1 MLLVRGL
8 LGGLLQLVLIGALL
22 LIPAGTW
29 QWPRAIQFLAAYG
42 VALLVSIVIL
52 ARVAPASLEARLEAP
67 AAKSQPLAD
76 RLASAFLFLALFCW
90 FVFIPVDVHRLQL
103 LPPPEPGVPLLG
115 AILGAGGL
123 GILFAALLQ
132 NAFATPIVRDQSNR
146 GQVLMDTG
154 AYARVRHPFYLGLF
168 LWLVGLALWLG
179 SVAAVLALPV
189 VLVALAGRIFV
200 EERTLRDTLPGYADY
215 LKRVRYR
222 IVPWIW

>member
-1 MLLVRGL
+1 M
-8 LGGLLQLVLIGALL
+8 
-22 LIPAGTW
+22 
-29 QWPRAIQFLAAYG
+29 
-42 VALLVSIVIL
+42 
-52 ARVAPASLEARLEAP
+52 
-67 AAKSQPLAD
+67 
-76 RLASAFLFLALFCW
+76 
-90 FVFIPVDVHRLQL
+90 
-103 LPPPEPGVPLLG
+103 PLLG

-146 GQVLMDTG
+146 GRVLMDTG

-189 VLVALAGRIFV
+189 VLVALAGRILV

-222 IVPWIW
+222 VVPWIW

>member
-1 MLLVRGL
+1 MPIVRGL
-8 LGGLLQLVLIGALL
+8 LGGLLQLVLIGAVL

-42 VALLVSIVIL
+42 VASLVSIVIL
-52 ARVAPASLEARLEAP
+52 ARVAPASIEARLETP

-76 RLASAFLFLALFCW
+76 RLAGAVLFCALFCW

-132 NAFATPIVRDQSNR
+132 SAFAAPIVRDQSNR
-146 GQVLMDTG
+146 GQVLIDTG

-189 VLVALAGRIFV
+189 VLVALAGRISV
-200 EERTLRDTLPGYADY
+200 GERTLRDTLPGYADY